1 MGWEGGEGR
10 VRIGRGEW
18 RYKIKGVLELVK
30 IIGLPSSQN
39 NFIYFIAVN
48 CAERF
53 GSVAFFIT
61 FYTGWLPHLLEF
73 FPVTLT
79 QRDWESPPLLNGRPV
94 RSRLPFSTQVLL

>member
-48 CAERF
+48 FAERF
-53 GSVAFFIT
+53 GSVAFFYYILH
-61 FYTGWLPHLLEF
+61 WLA
-73 FPVTLT
+73 T
-79 QRDWESPPLLNGRPV
+79 SPV
-94 RSRLPFSTQVLL
+94 RVLPGHISTKRLGIPPPPPEREASP

>member
-1 MGWEGGEGR
+1 MGWEGGESR

-48 CAERF
+48 FA
-53 GSVAFFIT
+53 
-61 FYTGWLPHLLEF
+61 
-73 FPVTLT
+73 
-79 QRDWESPPLLNGRPV
+79 
-94 RSRLPFSTQVLL
+94 